1 MNLDVKEII
10 LILMNLYPQVK
21 KKLVLLYKTPQ
32 DVESVMESAVETI
45 KSWTT
50 SVNTYHQIVE
60 DVFEFVRY

>member
-1 MNLDVKEII
+1 MK
-10 LILMNLYPQVK
+10 LYSQVK

-32 DVESVMESAVETI
+32 DVEPVMESAVETI

-60 DVFEFVRY
+60 DVFEFVSQG